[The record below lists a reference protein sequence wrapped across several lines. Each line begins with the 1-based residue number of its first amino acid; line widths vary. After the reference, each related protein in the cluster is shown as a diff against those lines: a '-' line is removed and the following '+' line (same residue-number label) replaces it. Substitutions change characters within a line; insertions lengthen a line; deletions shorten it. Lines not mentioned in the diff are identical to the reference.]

1 MISILYAGLA
11 GGAICAIVQLII
23 DKTKL
28 TPARILTSLV
38 VLGVI
43 LYGTGVYDMIF
54 KYVGCGISLPLT
66 GFGAAIA
73 KGVKTAIN
81 EVGVFGILT
90 GGLTGTAAGITA
102 ALCLGLLFALIGKS
116 HKRVPGKKR

>member
-1 MISILYAGLA
+1 MISILYAALA
-11 GGAICAIVQLII
+11 GGTICAIVQLII

-38 VLGVI
+38 VLGIV

-54 KYVGCGISLPLT
+54 EYVGCGISLPLT

-73 KGVKTAIN
+73 KGVKTAIDN
-81 EVGVFGILT
+81 TGAFGILT

-116 HKRVPGKKR
+116 HRRKP